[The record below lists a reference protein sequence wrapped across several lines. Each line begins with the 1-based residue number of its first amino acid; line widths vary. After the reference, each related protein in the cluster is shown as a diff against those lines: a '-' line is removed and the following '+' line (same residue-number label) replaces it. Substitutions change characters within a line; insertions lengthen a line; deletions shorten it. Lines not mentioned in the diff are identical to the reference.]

1 MDAAKTKIVQE
12 QLTLLG
18 LYAGPI
24 DGIWTPWLAGAMRRL
39 RLGNK
44 DAAIMALLEAAASA

>member
-1 MDAAKTKIVQE
+1 MDEAKTKIVQQ
-12 QLTLLG
+12 QLTVLG
-18 LYAGPI
+18 IYTGPI

-44 DAAIMALLEAAASA
+44 DAAIMALLKAA